1 MLVLSVQID
10 IAFQNVSGVG
20 MTYGTSLFVSKSQA
34 QYTSPYGFS
43 NNSALG
49 AFSTHA
55 AAGCI
60 NPTYGCVNSPQDPGA
75 CPAAPLDFGAE
86 STAARTAG
94 VKAGTA
100 GGGCPIYTDDMAK
113 QYSNYKLVWTP
124 TWLAWMVNGRVMR
137 NETTDVRAGY
147 VPWRAMQLRPLLRTA
162 SGSVPTITGTCP
174 VGAAVCTPG
183 SSVTVPAG
191 LIQTMAGL
199 LVTNNIINL
208 AASTVT
214 VNLTSNGMADYQFKA
229 GSACNPCNLLSVMPT
244 VTGQVT
250 LTGATLN
257 FLPASYAYIRRIKY
271 TPWSPSNVATSITS
285 DQSYVWGA
293 SAPAGAMPVPQ
304 TPAPVVLPAAPYYAT
319 AATLYIAGYSVN
331 TFPEGAF
338 AQALADSCLEGIP
351 AANVSVVAVDS
362 AASETVDG
370 ALDTAVTVSLLI
382 FTGNLNQLT
391 EAFVQ
396 LDYCAAAEL
405 KASLG
410 ASVTDVKIYSAP
422 VSVSNP
428 SSLVPPTPVAT
439 PPPGIY
445 AASASS
451 TITTDATLGGISS
464 STPTAAVQYALAASL
479 GIPLSEVHIAS
490 FAGGTPAGRRHL
502 MSVKSKPKASVTFKV
517 NVANASHAD
526 SVKSDLKGGNTLE
539 RMRTNWASAHVH
551 AAAVTGRH
559 LLQQTPEDLTHFRLT
574 SEPLAGAVESQPAYV
589 DTTFT
594 VAGYTTATFKQAQ
607 VDALLDVLANRLGT
621 SASSLVVTG
630 FTPGVPSA
638 SAVSVQVQ
646 LATTQTAQAT
656 DTSVLAAFLGN
667 SATATEAFKSAG
679 LSSVTGVTVTSAPT
693 SSSSALPVLFSR
705 TAADA
710 PISSSVTFAL
720 IGVFAS
726 LGVALLGCVIV
737 AAVMS
742 AKHGPGT
749 RAKLAAVGA
758 RFSRKKMQAPWK
770 SGDC

>member
-1 MLVLSVQID
+1 
-10 IAFQNVSGVG
+10 

-55 AAGCI
+55 STGCI
-60 NPTYGCVNSPQDPGA
+60 NPTYGCVNSPQDPGS
-75 CPAAPLDFGAE
+75 CPAAPLDFRDE
-86 STAARTAG
+86 SAAARTAG

-137 NETTDVRAGY
+137 NETNDVRTGY

-174 VGAAVCTPG
+174 AGATLCTPG
-183 SSVTVPAG
+183 TTVTVPAG
-191 LIQTMAGL
+191 MIQTMAGQ
-199 LVTNNIINL
+199 LVTNNVINS
-208 AASTVT
+208 ADGTVK

-229 GSACNPCNLLSVMPT
+229 GSACNPCNLLSAMPT

-250 LTGATLN
+250 LTSATLS

-271 TPWSPSNVATSITS
+271 TPWSPSNVDTSITT

-304 TPAPVVLPAAPYYAT
+304 APAPVVLPAAPYYAT

-351 AANVSVVAVDS
+351 ATNVSVVAVNA

-370 ALDTAVTVSLLI
+370 ALDAAVTVSLLVV
-382 FTGNLNQLT
+382 TGNLNQLT

-396 LDYCAAAEL
+396 LDYCTAAEL
-405 KASLG
+405 KPSLG

-422 VSVSNP
+422 VSVSTP
-428 SSLVPPTPVAT
+428 SSLVPPTPVAS
-439 PPPGIY
+439 PPPSGY
-445 AASASS
+445 AAAASS
-451 TITTDATLGGISS
+451 TLTTSATLGGISS

-502 MSVKSKPKASVTFKV
+502 LSVKSLPRAAVTFKV
-517 NVANASHAD
+517 NVANDSHVAAV
-526 SVKSDLKGGNTLE
+526 SSDLKGGNTLE
-539 RMRTNWASAHVH
+539 RMRTNWAAAHAH
-551 AAAVTGRH
+551 AAAASGGRH

-574 SEPLAGAVESQPAYV
+574 SEPLAGALESPPAFV
-589 DTTFT
+589 VTTFT
-594 VAGYTTATFKQAQ
+594 LAGYTTATFRQAQ
-607 VDALLDVLANRLGT
+607 VDALLDALANRLGK
-621 SASSLVVTG
+621 SASSLVITG

-638 SAVSVQVQ
+638 SAVSMQAQ
-646 LATTQTAQAT
+646 LTTTQTALAT
-656 DTSVLAAFLGN
+656 DTSVLTAFLGN

-693 SSSSALPVLFSR
+693 SSASALPALFSR
-705 TAADA
+705 TVAET
-710 PISSSVTFAL
+710 PISSSTTFAL

-726 LGVALLGCVIV
+726 LGVALMGCVIM
-737 AAVMS
+737 AACMS
-742 AKHGPGT
+742 AKQASGG

-758 RFSRKKMQAPWK
+758 RFARRKMQAPWK
-770 SGDC
+770 AGEC

>member
-1 MLVLSVQID
+1 VT
-10 IAFQNVSGVG
+10 GVG

-55 AAGCI
+55 DAGCI
-60 NPTYGCVNSPQDPGA
+60 NPTFGCVNSPQDPGS
-75 CPAAPLDFGAE
+75 CPAAPLDFRSE
-86 STAARTAG
+86 STAARAAG
-94 VKAGTA
+94 VKVGTA

-162 SGSVPTITGTCP
+162 SGSVPNITGTCP
-174 VGAAVCTPG
+174 AGATVCTPG

-229 GSACNPCNLLSVMPT
+229 GSACNPCNLLTVMPT

-250 LTGATLN
+250 LTGATLS
-257 FLPASYAYIRRIKY
+257 FLPASHAYIRRIKY
-271 TPWSPSNVATSITS
+271 TPWSPSNVDTSITT

-304 TPAPVVLPAAPYYAT
+304 APAPVVLPAAPYYAT

-331 TFPEGAF
+331 TFPESSL
-338 AQALADSCLEGIP
+338 AQALAESCLEGIP
-351 AANVSVVAVDS
+351 AANVSVVAVNA

-382 FTGNLNQLT
+382 ITGNLNQLT

-396 LDYCAAAEL
+396 LDYCTATEL
-405 KASLG
+405 KAGLG

-428 SSLVPPTPVAT
+428 SSLVPPTPAAT
-439 PPPGIY
+439 APPSSY
-445 AASASS
+445 TAAASS
-451 TITTDATLGGISS
+451 TITTAATLGGISS

-479 GIPLSEVHIAS
+479 GVPLSEVQISSFPGAS
-490 FAGGTPAGRRHL
+490 PAGRHL
-502 MSVKSKPKASVTFKV
+502 SSVKSKPKASVTFKV

-551 AAAVTGRH
+551 AATVTGRH

-656 DTSVLAAFLGN
+656 DMSVLAAFLGN

-758 RFSRKKMQAPWK
+758 RFSRKKMQTPWK

>member
-1 MLVLSVQID
+1 
-10 IAFQNVSGVG
+10 
-20 MTYGTSLFVSKSQA
+20 MTYGTSLFISKSQA

-49 AFSTHA
+49 AFSTHTNT
-55 AAGCI
+55 GCI

-75 CPAAPLDFGAE
+75 CPAAPLDFAAE
-86 STAARTAG
+86 SVEARTAG
-94 VKAGTA
+94 VKEGTA

-113 QYSNYKLVWTP
+113 MYQNYKLVWTP

-137 NETTDVRAGY
+137 NETHDVRTGY

-174 VGAAVCTPG
+174 AGATVCTPG

-271 TPWSPSNVATSITS
+271 TPWSPSNVDTSITT
-285 DQSYVWGA
+285 DQSYAWGA
-293 SAPAGAMPVPQ
+293 SPPAGAMPVPQ
-304 TPAPVVLPAAPYYAT
+304 APAPVVLPAAPYYAT
-319 AATLYIAGYSVN
+319 TATLYIAGYSVN
-331 TFPEGAF
+331 TFPESSL
-338 AQALADSCLEGIP
+338 AQALAESCLEGIP
-351 AANVSVVAVDS
+351 AANVSVVEVN
-362 AASETVDG
+362 AASSETVDG
-370 ALDTAVTVSLLI
+370 ALDAAVTVTLMI
-382 FTGNLNQLT
+382 ITGNLNQLT

-396 LDYCAAAEL
+396 IDYCTAAEL

-439 PPPGIY
+439 APPSSY
-445 AASASS
+445 TAAPSS
-451 TITTDATLGGISS
+451 TVTTAATLGGISS
-464 STPTAAVQYALAASL
+464 STPTAAVQYALASSL
-479 GIPLSEVHIAS
+479 GVPVSEVQIAS
-490 FAGGTPAGRRHL
+490 FSGGSPAGRHL
-502 MSVKSKPKASVTFKV
+502 LSVKSKPNASVTFKV
-517 NVANASHAD
+517 NVANSSHAD

-539 RMRTNWASAHVH
+539 RMRTNWAAAHVH
-551 AAAVTGRH
+551 AASTQGGRH

-574 SEPLAGAVESQPAYV
+574 SEPLAGAVDLTPAYLA
-589 DTTFT
+589 TTFT
-594 VAGYTTATFKQAQ
+594 VAGYTTSTFKQAQ
-607 VDALLDVLANRLGT
+607 VDALLGVIANRLGT
-621 SASSLVVTG
+621 TPSSLVITG
-630 FTPGVPSA
+630 FTPGVPAA
-638 SAVSVQVQ
+638 SSVSMQVQ
-646 LATTQTAQAT
+646 LATTQAALAT
-656 DTSVLAAFLGN
+656 DTSVMAAFLGN

-679 LSSVTGVTVTSAPT
+679 LDAVTGVTVTSPPT
-693 SSSSALPVLFSR
+693 SSSSALPALFSR
-705 TAADA
+705 TVAEAA
-710 PISSSVTFAL
+710 ISSSSMFAL
-720 IGVFAS
+720 IGIFSS
-726 LGVALLGCVIV
+726 LGVALLACAFV
-737 AAVMS
+737 AACMS
-742 AKHGPGT
+742 VKHASAG

-758 RFSRKKMQAPWK
+758 RFSRKKMQAQWK
-770 SGDC
+770 TGEC